1 MADGIE
7 RLVAPTERVRR
18 GEGTRM
24 MDDLLAA
31 GVTGGR
37 SKVLRVEGGRLG
49 WWRTRRRLRR
59 RYGIAATHLGGTEWR
74 LWLADPGTGSRRR
87 AALVDPVRARA
98 SRSCRRRHRR

>member
-7 RLVAPTERVRR
+7 RVVAPTERVRR

-31 GVTGGR
+31 GVTSRR
-37 SKVLRVEGGRLG
+37 SKVLHVEGGRLG

-59 RYGIAATHLGGTEWR
+59 RYGIGATHLGGTEWR
-74 LWLADPGTGSRRR
+74 LWLAEPDVGRHRR
-87 AALVDPVRARA
+87 AELVDPVQEWAA
-98 SRSCRRRHRR
+98 RRRCR